1 MSLTAKDGVPKL
13 GLRRTWTVLRVVG
26 GYLWPMGE
34 TGLRCRVVV
43 AMVLLV
49 VAKVTNVYVPVLYKY
64 AVDALG
70 EPTAQAVAVPVVLIM
85 AYGVARILAQAF
97 GELRDAIFAPVSQ
110 RAIRNIALR
119 VFHHLHALSLRFH
132 LERQTGGLSRVI
144 ERGTNGM
151 EFLIRFTTFNIL
163 PTLFEICLV
172 GVVLWSLY
180 DWRFSAVTLAAVG
193 GYIAFSV
200 TLSEWRIKFV
210 RRMNDADTEANA
222 KAIDSLLNY
231 ETVKYFGNEEHEARR
246 FDVGRRRYEQAAISS
261 SRTLSLLNVGQGAII
276 SCGLVAVMVMA
287 GYGVKAGTMTL
298 GDFVAVNAFLIQL
311 YMPLNM
317 LGFAYRE
324 IRNALVNME
333 SMFGLMDVKTEI
345 ADKPGAPPLKV
356 AGGEIVFDHVDF
368 HYEKAR
374 PILHDVSFRVAPGD
388 TVAIVGSSGAG
399 KSTVS
404 RILFRFYD
412 VAGGSVRIDGQD
424 IRDVTQS
431 SLRAA
436 IGVVPQDTVLFND
449 TIYYNICY
457 GRPAATREEVEQA
470 ARLARIHDFIMAL
483 PQGYDSTVGE
493 RGLKLSGGEK
503 QRVAIART
511 ILKNPSI
518 LLFDEAT
525 SALDTRTEQEIQRSL
540 EEVSRGRTTVV
551 IAHRLSTIINADEI
565 VVLDRGRVAERGRH
579 GELLARNGLYAD
591 MWRRQQEADREAER
605 HVVEEEEP
613 PSFRAEGHL
622 RVAE

>member
-1 MSLTAKDGVPKL
+1 MSSPVNDRPPAISLDRSRAVLATL
-13 GLRRTWTVLRVVG
+13 GRH
-26 GYLWPMGE
+26 LWPKGE
-34 TGLRCRVVV
+34 WSLRGRVI
-43 AMVLLV
+43 AAGVLLV
-49 VAKVTNVYVPVLYKY
+49 LAKVTNVYVPILYKH
-64 AVDALG
+64 AVDMLG
-70 EPTAQAVAVPVVLIM
+70 DKAQVAAVPIALIV
-85 AYGVARILAQAF
+85 AYGFARVLAQAF
-97 GELRDAIFAPVSQ
+97 GEVRDAIFSPVSQ
-110 RAIRNIALR
+110 RAIRNLALE

-144 ERGTNGM
+144 ERGTQGM
-151 EFLIRFTTFNIL
+151 DFLIRFTTFNII
-163 PTLFEICLV
+163 PTLIEIALV
-172 GVVLWSLY
+172 GGILWHLY
-180 DWRFSAVTLAAVG
+180 DWRFTAVTLGVIAV
-193 GYIAFSV
+193 YVIFSV
-200 TLSEWRIKFV
+200 VVSEWRIQFV
-210 RRMNDADTEANA
+210 RSMNDADTEANA

-231 ETVKYFGNEEHEARR
+231 ETVKYFGNEAHEARR
-246 FDVGRRRYEQAAISS
+246 YDVGRRRYEDAAVRST
-261 SRTLSLLNVGQGAII
+261 RTLSLLNIGQGAII
-276 SCGLVAVMVMA
+276 SAGLVSVMA
-287 GYGVKAGTMTL
+287 MAGSGVIGGTMTI
-298 GDFVAVNAFLIQL
+298 GDFVAVNTFLIQL

-324 IRNALVNME
+324 IRSALVNME
-333 SMFGLMDVKTEI
+333 KMFGLLGIPAEI
-345 ADKPGAPPLKV
+345 ADKPGATPLEV
-356 AGGEIVFDHVDF
+356 NGGEIVFDHVDF

-374 PILHDVSFRVAPGD
+374 PILHDVSFRVAPGN

-424 IRDVTQS
+424 IRDVTQK

-449 TIYYNICY
+449 TIFYNICY
-457 GRPAATREEVEQA
+457 GRPDCTREEVEQA

-483 PQGYDSTVGE
+483 PLGYETTVGE

-511 ILKNPSI
+511 ILKNPRI

-579 GELLARNGLYAD
+579 GELLARDGLYAD
-591 MWRRQQEADREAER
+591 MWRRQQEAAAAAESK
-605 HVVEEEEP
+605 VEIPEP

>member
-1 MSLTAKDGVPKL
+1 M
-13 GLRRTWTVLRVVG
+13 
-26 GYLWPMGE
+26 
-34 TGLRCRVVV
+34 
-43 AMVLLV
+43 
-49 VAKVTNVYVPVLYKY
+49 
-64 AVDALG
+64 
-70 EPTAQAVAVPVVLIM
+70 
-85 AYGVARILAQAF
+85 
-97 GELRDAIFAPVSQ
+97 
-110 RAIRNIALR
+110 
-119 VFHHLHALSLRFH
+119 
-132 LERQTGGLSRVI
+132 
-144 ERGTNGM
+144 
-151 EFLIRFTTFNIL
+151 
-163 PTLFEICLV
+163 
-172 GVVLWSLY
+172 
-180 DWRFSAVTLAAVG
+180 TLAAVG
-193 GYIAFSV
+193 GYIVFSV
-200 TLSEWRIKFV
+200 ILSEWRIKFV

-246 FDVGRRRYEQAAISS
+246 FDVGRRRYEQAAIRS
-261 SRTLSLLNVGQGAII
+261 SRTLSLLNIGQGAII
-276 SCGLVAVMVMA
+276 SLGLVAVMVMA
-287 GYGVKAGTMTL
+287 GYGVVAGTMTL

-333 SMFGLMDVKTEI
+333 SMFGLLDVPAEI
-345 ADKPGAPPLKV
+345 ADKPGAPALKV

-374 PILHDVSFRVAPGD
+374 PILHDVSFRVAPGN

-412 VAGGSVRIDGQD
+412 VAAGSVRIDGQD

-457 GRPAATREEVEQA
+457 GRPDATREEVEQA

-483 PQGYDSTVGE
+483 PQGYESTVGE

-511 ILKNPSI
+511 ILKNPQHPAVRRGDQRARHAHRAGDPALAGRGEPRPHHRGDRPSAVDHHQRRRDRRARPRPRRRARPPWRI
-518 LLFDEAT
+518 AGPQRPLCRHVAPPAGGRPRGRAPRRGGRGTALVPRRGASACRRLAKPQAPPVPGVRCCPSSPPARRSACRRARPCRWCRWRSSGRAT
-525 SALDTRTEQEIQRSL
+525 TSSPSASSPPPGASACWPPPRT
-540 EEVSRGRTTVV
+540 SRGSRR
-551 IAHRLSTIINADEI
+551 AW
-565 VVLDRGRVAERGRH
+565 
-579 GELLARNGLYAD
+579 ARCRSSSAP
-591 MWRRQQEADREAER
+591 WSRARRS
-605 HVVEEEEP
+605 
-613 PSFRAEGHL
+613 PSPTR
-622 RVAE
+622 

>member
-1 MSLTAKDGVPKL
+1 
-13 GLRRTWTVLRVVG
+13 
-26 GYLWPMGE
+26 
-34 TGLRCRVVV
+34 
-43 AMVLLV
+43 
-49 VAKVTNVYVPVLYKY
+49 
-64 AVDALG
+64 
-70 EPTAQAVAVPVVLIM
+70 
-85 AYGVARILAQAF
+85 
-97 GELRDAIFAPVSQ
+97 
-110 RAIRNIALR
+110 
-119 VFHHLHALSLRFH
+119 
-132 LERQTGGLSRVI
+132 
-144 ERGTNGM
+144 
-151 EFLIRFTTFNIL
+151 
-163 PTLFEICLV
+163 
-172 GVVLWSLY
+172 
-180 DWRFSAVTLAAVG
+180 VTLAAVG
-193 GYIAFSV
+193 GYIVFSV

-231 ETVKYFGNEEHEARR
+231 ETVKYFGNEPHEARR
-246 FDVGRRRYEQAAISS
+246 YDVGRRRYETAAIRS
-261 SRTLSLLNVGQGAII
+261 SRTLSLLNIGQGAII
-276 SCGLVAVMVMA
+276 SLGLISVMVMA
-287 GYGVKAGTMTL
+287 GYGVANGAMTL
-298 GDFVAVNAFLIQL
+298 GDFVAVNTFLIQL

-324 IRNALVNME
+324 IRGALVNME
-333 SMFGLMDVKTEI
+333 KMFGLLDIPTEI
-345 ADKPGAPPLKV
+345 ADKPGAPPLAV
-356 AGGEIVFDHVDF
+356 SGGEIVFDHVDF

-412 VAGGSVRIDGQD
+412 VAAGSVRIDGQD

-449 TIYYNICY
+449 TIFYNICY
-457 GRPAATREEVEQA
+457 GRPDCTREQVEEA
-470 ARLARIHDFIMAL
+470 ARLARIHDFIVAL
-483 PQGYDSTVGE
+483 PLGYQTTVGE

-511 ILKNPSI
+511 ILKNPRI

-551 IAHRLSTIINADEI
+551 IAHRLSTIIHADEI

-579 GELLARNGLYAD
+579 AELLTRNGLYAD
-591 MWRRQQEADREAER
+591 MWRRQQEAAAAAER
-605 HVVEEEEP
+605 TVEDEEP

>member
-1 MSLTAKDGVPKL
+1 MSPPAPDGVPKL
-13 GLRRTWTVLRVVG
+13 GLARTMAVLRVVG
-26 GYLWPMGE
+26 RHLWPKGE
-34 TGLRCRVVV
+34 VGLRCRVVV

-49 VAKVTNVYVPVLYKY
+49 VAKVTNVYVPVLYKQ

-70 EPTAQAVAVPVVLIM
+70 ESATQAIAVPVVLIL
-85 AYGVARILAQAF
+85 AYGVARVLAQAF

-110 RAIRNIALR
+110 RAIRNLALE
-119 VFHHLHALSLRFH
+119 VFRHLHALSLRFH

-151 EFLIRFTTFNIL
+151 EFLIRFMTFNIL
-163 PTLFEICLV
+163 PTLFEIALV
-172 GVVLWSLY
+172 AVVLWNLY
-180 DWRFSAVTLAAVG
+180 DWRFSAVTLVAVG
-193 GYIAFSV
+193 GYILFSV
-200 TLSEWRIKFV
+200 VLSEWRIKFV

-246 FDVGRRRYEQAAISS
+246 FDVGRRRYEQAAIRS
-261 SRTLSLLNVGQGAII
+261 SRTLSMLNVGQGAII
-276 SCGLVAVMVMA
+276 SAGLIAVMVMA
-287 GYGVKAGTMTL
+287 GYGVRGGTMTV

-333 SMFGLMDVKTEI
+333 TMFGLLDVRAEI
-345 ADKPGAPPLKV
+345 ADKPGAPPLTV
-356 AGGEIVFDHVDF
+356 TGGEIVFDHVDF
-368 HYEKAR
+368 HYEKSR

-399 KSTVS
+399 KSTIS

-412 VAGGSVRIDGQD
+412 VASGSVKIDGRD
-424 IRDVTQS
+424 IRDVAQA
-431 SLRAA
+431 SLRQA

-457 GRPAATREEVEQA
+457 GQPDCTREQVEQA

-483 PQGYDSTVGE
+483 PQGYESTVGE

-540 EEVSRGRTTVV
+540 EEVSRGRTTLV

-565 VVLDRGRVAERGRH
+565 VVLDRGRVVERGRH
-579 GELLARNGLYAD
+579 SELLARDGLYAD
-591 MWRRQQEADREAER
+591 MWRRQQEAAAEAER
-605 HVVEEEEP
+605 RVEQLEEP
-613 PSFRAEGHL
+613 PSLRSEGHL

>member
-1 MSLTAKDGVPKL
+1 V
-13 GLRRTWTVLRVVG
+13 
-26 GYLWPMGE
+26 
-34 TGLRCRVVV
+34 
-43 AMVLLV
+43 
-49 VAKVTNVYVPVLYKY
+49 
-64 AVDALG
+64 
-70 EPTAQAVAVPVVLIM
+70 
-85 AYGVARILAQAF
+85 
-97 GELRDAIFAPVSQ
+97 
-110 RAIRNIALR
+110 
-119 VFHHLHALSLRFH
+119 
-132 LERQTGGLSRVI
+132 
-144 ERGTNGM
+144 
-151 EFLIRFTTFNIL
+151 
-163 PTLFEICLV
+163 
-172 GVVLWSLY
+172 
-180 DWRFSAVTLAAVG
+180 
-193 GYIAFSV
+193 FSV
-200 TLSEWRIKFV
+200 ALSEWRIKFV

-246 FDVGRRRYEQAAISS
+246 FDVGRRRYEKAAIRS

-276 SCGLVAVMVMA
+276 SAGLVSVMVMA
-287 GYGVKAGTMTL
+287 GYGVVHKTMTL

-333 SMFGLMDVKTEI
+333 SMFGLLDVPAEI
-345 ADKPGAPPLKV
+345 ADKPGAPSLTV
-356 AGGEIVFDHVDF
+356 SGGEIVFDHVDF

-374 PILHDVSFRVAPGD
+374 PIMHDVSFRVAPGD

-412 VAGGSVRIDGQD
+412 VASGGVRIDGQD
-424 IRDVTQS
+424 IRDVTQA

-449 TIYYNICY
+449 TIYYNIAY
-457 GRPAATREEVEQA
+457 GRPGASREEVEQA
-470 ARLARIHDFIMAL
+470 ARLARIHDFIIAL
-483 PQGYDSTVGE
+483 PLGYQATVGE

-511 ILKNPSI
+511 ILKNPHI

-540 EEVSRGRTTVV
+540 EEVSRGRTTLV

-565 VVLDRGRVAERGRH
+565 VVLDHGRVVERGRH
-579 GELLARNGLYAD
+579 ADLLAKDGLYAD
-591 MWRRQQEADREAER
+591 MWRRQQEAAKEAER
-605 HVVEEEEP
+605 QIEQEEP
-613 PSFRAEGHL
+613 DSFRGEGHL
-622 RVAE
+622 RVAD

>member
-1 MSLTAKDGVPKL
+1 MSPPVKDRPPAISLDRSSAALATL
-13 GLRRTWTVLRVVG
+13 GRH
-26 GYLWPMGE
+26 LWPKGE
-34 TGLRCRVVV
+34 WTLRSRVI
-43 AMVLLV
+43 AAGVLLV
-49 VAKVTNVYVPVLYKY
+49 LAKVTNVYVPILYKD
-64 AVDALG
+64 AVDMLG
-70 EPTAQAVAVPVVLIM
+70 DKAQVVAVPIALIV
-85 AYGVARILAQAF
+85 AYGLARVLAQAF
-97 GELRDAIFAPVSQ
+97 GELRDAIFSPVAQ
-110 RAIRNIALR
+110 RAIRNLALE
-119 VFHHLHALSLRFH
+119 VFDHLHALSLRFH

-144 ERGTNGM
+144 ERGTQGM
-151 EFLIRFTTFNIL
+151 DFLIRFTTFNII
-163 PTLFEICLV
+163 PTLIEIALV
-172 GVVLWSLY
+172 GGILWHLY
-180 DWRFSAVTLAAVG
+180 DWRFTAVTLGVITL
-193 GYIAFSV
+193 YIVFSV
-200 TLSEWRIKFV
+200 VLSEWRIKFV
-210 RRMNDADTEANA
+210 RSMNDADTEANA

-231 ETVKYFGNEEHEARR
+231 ETVKYFGNEAHEARR
-246 FDVGRRRYEQAAISS
+246 YDIGRRRYETAAIRSA
-261 SRTLSLLNVGQGAII
+261 RTLSLLNVGQGAII
-276 SCGLVAVMVMA
+276 ALGLVSVMA
-287 GYGVKAGTMTL
+287 MAGSGVVDGTMTL
-298 GDFVAVNAFLIQL
+298 GDFVAVNTFLIQL

-324 IRNALVNME
+324 IRSALVNME
-333 SMFGLMDVKTEI
+333 MMFGLLRIPGEI
-345 ADKPGAPPLKV
+345 ADKPGAPALDV
-356 AGGEIVFDHVDF
+356 HGGEIVFDHVDF
-368 HYEKAR
+368 HYETAR
-374 PILHDVSFRVAPGD
+374 PILHDVSFRVAPGN

-412 VAGGSVRIDGQD
+412 VANGGVRIDGQD
-424 IRDVTQS
+424 IRQVTQK

-449 TIYYNICY
+449 TIFYNICY
-457 GRPAATREEVEQA
+457 GRPDCTREEVEQA

-483 PQGYDSTVGE
+483 PLGYETTVGE

-511 ILKNPSI
+511 ILKNPRI

-579 GELLARNGLYAD
+579 GELLAKDGLYAD
-591 MWRRQQEADREAER
+591 MWRRQQEAAAAAER
-605 HVVEEEEP
+605 TVEVPEP

>member
-1 MSLTAKDGVPKL
+1 MSPAAKDGVPKL
-13 GLRRTWTVLRVVG
+13 GLRRSWSVLRVVG
-26 GYLWPMGE
+26 RYLWPEGE
-34 TGLRCRVVV
+34 TALRCRVVV
-43 AMVLLV
+43 AMVLLI
-49 VAKVTNVYVPVLYKY
+49 VAKVTNVYVPVLYKH

-70 EPTAQAVAVPVVLIM
+70 EPATQAVAVPVVLIL

-110 RAIRNIALR
+110 RAIRNIALQ

-193 GYIAFSV
+193 GYVAFSV
-200 TLSEWRIKFV
+200 ILSEWRIKFV

-231 ETVKYFGNEEHEARR
+231 ETVKYFGNEAHEGRR
-246 FDVGRRRYEQAAISS
+246 FDVGRRRYEQAAIRS

-276 SCGLVAVMVMA
+276 SGGLVVVMVMA
-287 GYGVKAGTMTL
+287 GYGVRAGTMTI

-324 IRNALVNME
+324 IRQALVNME
-333 SMFGLMDVKTEI
+333 SMFGLLDVRTEI
-345 ADKPGAPPLKV
+345 ADKPGAAPLKV

-412 VAGGSVRIDGQD
+412 VAAGSVRIDGQD
-424 IRDVTQS
+424 IRDVSQA

-457 GRPAATREEVEQA
+457 GRPDATREEVEQA

-483 PQGYDSTVGE
+483 PQGYESTVGE

-591 MWRRQQEADREAER
+591 MWRRQQEAAREAER
-605 HVVEEEEP
+605 HVAEKEEP